1 LGETV
6 AAAQLKLTEPAEV
19 VAASPV
25 GAFGAAVQD
34 CGEVPPPDDEV
45 LPPDDEVLPPDD
57 EVLPPDDEVL
67 PPDDEVL
74 PPDDEVLPPD
84 DEVLPPDDEVLP
96 PDDEVLP
103 PVEVVEPEVDP
114 GDSPEEEFP
123 PHPANARLA
132 RSAIPTDARF
142 NIRIALTH

>member
-1 LGETV
+1 MQLDETV

-57 EVLPPDDEVL
+57 EVP
-67 PPDDEVL
+67 

>member
-1 LGETV
+1 MQLDETV

-45 LPPDDEVLPPDD
+45 LPPDDEVP
-57 EVLPPDDEVL
+57 
-67 PPDDEVL
+67 
-74 PPDDEVLPPD
+74 PPD

>member
-1 LGETV
+1 MQLDETV

-34 CGEVPPPDDEV
+34 CGEVP
-45 LPPDDEVLPPDD
+45 
-57 EVLPPDDEVL
+57 
-67 PPDDEVL
+67 